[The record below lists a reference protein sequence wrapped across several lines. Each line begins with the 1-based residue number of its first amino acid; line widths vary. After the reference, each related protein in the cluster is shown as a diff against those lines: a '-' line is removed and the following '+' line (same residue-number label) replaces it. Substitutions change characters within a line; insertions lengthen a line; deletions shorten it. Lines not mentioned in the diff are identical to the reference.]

1 MSSLVGAWTLVRL
14 ILRRDRATLPAWIA
28 VFALLPMAVAS
39 TFEELYPTAEEVA
52 RAASQFGSNPAF
64 SGILG
69 PVYGGTIGSLVAW
82 RSSILFV
89 IIGVVSLLTVVRHTR
104 VEEETG
110 RRELLG
116 STVVGRHAPLA
127 ACLTVVVAA
136 NLVVAAVVAV
146 TLTSTGQPAPGSLA
160 LGLAIGFSG
169 IMLAAVGAVAAQL
182 TDTAGAARGIGLAV
196 LTLAFVLRAAGD
208 SAGDNGAV
216 SWLSWLSPLGWVQR
230 VRPFA
235 GERWWVFVLPL
246 ALTAACAA
254 AALALSLRRD
264 VGAGLFPA
272 RLGRAEAAPGLAS
285 PLALAWRLHRGP
297 LLGWVGGFV
306 VLGAI
311 YGSVAEGVGDI
322 LEDNPDLLDIF
333 EQLGGGGSVLM
344 DLYLSGV
351 MGILGLIAS
360 AYAVQAALRMRSE
373 EEELRAEPVLATAV
387 ARHRWVGSHLV
398 FAFAGPAV
406 VLVAAGLSIGLTYGA
421 VAGDVGNQ
429 VPRMLGSALA
439 QLPAVWILVSITV
452 LLFGVLPRLAGA
464 SWLVYGAVVLITLL
478 GAVIGLGQWVLDLS
492 PFTHVPTL
500 PGGELLLAPLI
511 WLVTIGALLL
521 VPAFTGFRRRDVG

>member
-1 MSSLVGAWTLVRL
+1 
-14 ILRRDRATLPAWIA
+14 
-28 VFALLPMAVAS
+28 
-39 TFEELYPTAEEVA
+39 
-52 RAASQFGSNPAF
+52 
-64 SGILG
+64 
-69 PVYGGTIGSLVAW
+69 
-82 RSSILFV
+82 
-89 IIGVVSLLTVVRHTR
+89 
-104 VEEETG
+104 
-110 RRELLG
+110 
-116 STVVGRHAPLA
+116 
-127 ACLTVVVAA
+127 
-136 NLVVAAVVAV
+136 
-146 TLTSTGQPAPGSLA
+146 
-160 LGLAIGFSG
+160 
-169 IMLAAVGAVAAQL
+169 
-182 TDTAGAARGIGLAV
+182 
-196 LTLAFVLRAAGD
+196 
-208 SAGDNGAV
+208 
-216 SWLSWLSPLGWVQR
+216 
-230 VRPFA
+230 
-235 GERWWVFVLPL
+235 
-246 ALTAACAA
+246 
-254 AALALSLRRD
+254 
-264 VGAGLFPA
+264 
-272 RLGRAEAAPGLAS
+272 
-285 PLALAWRLHRGP
+285 
-297 LLGWVGGFV
+297 VGGFV

-333 EQLGGGGSVLM
+333 EQLGGGGSVLI

-521 VPAFTGFRRRDVG
+521 IPAFTGFRRRDVG